1 MAIDTTNITT
11 TLVRSTLQE
20 DNNSVVGL
28 ANSEKINKWSKKKP
42 VRGEWPYSDN
52 ANYGIEH
59 LALWAYQRPRGK
71 DYSEYFRLGDFR
83 GYEHDQTL
91 TLPPAYVQHS
101 GTTFSGRSEYSPTG
115 YYSISGTL
123 RLNTGRVSEIT
134 LADLGLEGY
143 YFGMFVNRPA
153 HSEWWFKTLGVV
165 AADSQY
171 ISASIA
177 MSSPYT
183 SYNDF
188 PFLVQDSLPIN
199 VQFILSSEPLT
210 SWSSAG
216 PGTYFRLPQEI
227 VAGIDMRSSYNMT
240 IAHWIIPDPSSISFP
255 YQYYAETGSLIHS
268 DINEYTL
275 PAGWVI
281 ISKPSWITTRVYNNP
296 DNRITTGPFYDNFS
310 LLATPTSNN
319 NGAPRYGTIAI
330 GDTSSHQIG
339 QVGVHQHGAP
349 PNANIHIIG
358 FNATGIS
365 AVFASEYA
373 NGKILV
379 TFTPTDLSD
388 TSVYISVTV
397 FDGYTQVGFD
407 GDHMSRNDPYI
418 TSFYVDVSPT
428 GYEGATYDVYVI
440 EGRDPYPID

>member
-1 MAIDTTNITT
+1 MAIGTTKITT

-28 ANSEKINKWSKKKP
+28 ANSENINKWSKKKP
-42 VRGEWPYSDN
+42 VRGAWPLSTN
-52 ANYGIEH
+52 NNYGIEFQN
-59 LALWAYQRPRGK
+59 LWAYQRPRGK

-83 GYEHDQTL
+83 GYEHNQAL

-123 RLNTGRVSEIT
+123 RLNTGQVSEIT

-199 VQFILSSEPLT
+199 VQFILSSSPITE
-210 SWSSAG
+210 WSSTG
-216 PGTYFRLPQEI
+216 PSVYFRLPQEI

-240 IAHWIIPDPSSISFP
+240 IAHWAIPDPGTLSFL
-255 YQYYAETGSLIHS
+255 YQYYVEDESVIHT
-268 DINEYTL
+268 DINSSTL
-275 PAGWVI
+275 PAGFVI
-281 ISKPSWITTRVYNNP
+281 ISKPSWIDTRVYDNAN
-296 DNRITTGPFYDNFS
+296 NRITTGPFYDGMSVRAVPNS
-310 LLATPTSNN
+310 IN
-319 NGAPRYGTIAI
+319 NGYPRNGSITI
-330 GDTSSHQIG
+330 GDTGSHTIG
-339 QVGVHQHGAP
+339 QISIHQAGAP
-349 PNANIHIIG
+349 AKTYIHITG
-358 FNATGIS
+358 FSATGAS
-365 AVFASEYA
+365 ATINYGGGSIRVS
-373 NGKILV
+373 
-379 TFTPTDLSD
+379 FTPTNLSA
-388 TSVYISVTV
+388 TSVYVSATVIDGSSQRGFNNTHMARNGDVASFDVNISPAA
-397 FDGYTQVGFD
+397 Q
-407 GDHMSRNDPYI
+407 
-418 TSFYVDVSPT
+418 
-428 GYEGATYDVYVI
+428 EGHVYDVYI
-440 EGRDPYPID
+440 TEGQAPYYPE